1 MRRIV
6 AIAVLVAVILGL
18 GVAQLVLPG
27 IAEQRI
33 RDKLSAY
40 GSVRSVS
47 VDAFPAIELL
57 WHHARAIHIEL
68 ASYRSAGNQVGSLL
82 GQLGGVDSLDVAA
95 DQVDVGLLRVRNATV
110 RKRGSVL
117 RAAAQVS
124 EADLRAAVPFL
135 VGVAPV
141 ASADGTVT
149 LRGTATVLG
158 VSASATATVSASNG
172 VLIVSPNIPFG
183 ALATLTLFSDPR
195 LAVVRVAVA
204 PAPGGFSV
212 SAGGV
217 LR

>member
-33 RDKLSAY
+33 RDQLSAY

-117 RAAAQVS
+117 RAA
-124 EADLRAAVPFL
+124 VPFL

-158 VSASATATVSASNG
+158 VSASATAT
-172 VLIVSPNIPFG
+172 
-183 ALATLTLFSDPR
+183 
-195 LAVVRVAVA
+195 
-204 PAPGGFSV
+204 
-212 SAGGV
+212 
-217 LR
+217 